1 MYNKKRYAKHAQE
14 ETNDTGKEK
23 NKRPG
28 LRFAWLALIPLSIL
42 IRLLFSLSPS
52 FVESVYSQGIYP
64 FIMGPVSRLTGIIP
78 LSLWELAIIA
88 LVILIPVFIIRLIV
102 RCIKNRSLYPFV
114 PFLANIAV
122 AVSILWFLNTALW
135 ELNYERKPL
144 SELAELDV
152 KPSGVNEL
160 YDLCQW
166 LIDNTNRLREQVETD
181 ENGIMK
187 VSGGFDSVRSR
198 AQIGFDIAAREYP
211 FLQGRYGKP
220 KKVLFS
226 RIMSHTNIIGLYSPW
241 TGEANI
247 DVDIPDME
255 IPSTVMHEMA
265 HQRGFA
271 PEDEANYIAWVACM
285 SHPDADFR
293 YSGSVMALQ
302 YAMNALYSVSPD
314 KYYDL
319 AKTYS
324 LGYYNDLKN
333 LQEYWKQF
341 QGTAKKVANKMND
354 TYLKLNGEP
363 DGVQSY
369 GRMVDL
375 LLAERRKMLAV
386 SNRANH

>member
-1 MYNKKRYAKHAQE
+1 MKSGKQKDKRI
-14 ETNDTGKEK
+14 
-23 NKRPG
+23 G

-42 IRLLFSLSPS
+42 IRWLSSLSPS
-52 FVESVYSQGIYP
+52 TVERVYSQGIYP
-64 FIMGPVSRLTGIIP
+64 AIMKSVSRLTGIIP
-78 LSLWELAIIA
+78 ISFWELFIIA
-88 LVILIPVFIIRLIV
+88 MVIFVPFVIIRIII
-102 RCIKNRSLYPFV
+102 RCVKRRSLSPVV
-114 PFLANIAV
+114 PFLANIAMIL
-122 AVSILWFLNTALW
+122 SLWFFLSSLLLNLY
-135 ELNYERKPL
+135 YERKPF
-144 SELAELDV
+144 EDLAELDTR
-152 KPSGVNEL
+152 PSTVDEL
-160 YDLCQW
+160 YDLCRW

-187 VSGGFDSVRSR
+187 VSGGFESVRDR

-211 FLQGRYGKP
+211 FLRGRYGKP
-220 KKVLFS
+220 KKVIFS
-226 RIMSHTNIIGLYSPW
+226 RIMSHTNIIGLYCAL

-247 DVDIPDME
+247 DTDIPDME
-255 IPSTVMHEMA
+255 IPSTIMHEMA

-302 YAMNALYSVSPD
+302 YAMNALYSVSPE
-314 KYYDL
+314 KYYEL

-341 QGTAKKVANKMND
+341 QGTTKKVASKMND

-363 DGVQSY
+363 DGVRSY

-375 LLAERRKMLAV
+375 LLAERRKTLAG
-386 SNRANH
+386 SNLANN